1 MSQCKRVV
9 AIGGHSLDAELLGG
23 PLLIKYAKEGAHVT
37 CANTVMGRLEGPD
50 CTEQEKEAYLR
61 QVAEESE
68 RAAADLG
75 GDTLWLGYDSKTM
88 PTTEVFARR
97 LEEWFTEEGVD
108 LVITHWR
115 GSMHPRHIAT
125 HDAVT
130 EAVKSMRRKGSSI
143 RLLYGLTFEDLVGF
157 IPQAYVVLSDEEVN
171 QWMKALNEYAI
182 FRGEVND
189 FPYLPYYPTN
199 LRVKQIESG
208 SSGPT
213 VCYMYASLIE
223 NELW

>member
-1 MSQCKRVV
+1 M
-9 AIGGHSLDAELLGG
+9 HSRDAERLGG

-130 EAVKSMRRKGSSI
+130 EAVKSMRRQGSGI

-157 IPQAYVVLSDEEVN
+157 IPQA
-171 QWMKALNEYAI
+171 
-182 FRGEVND
+182 
-189 FPYLPYYPTN
+189 
-199 LRVKQIESG
+199 
-208 SSGPT
+208 
-213 VCYMYASLIE
+213 
-223 NELW
+223 